1 MYHFLI
7 NGYQESLI
15 PDPRYLK
22 MYHFLINGYQES
34 LIPDPRWMLNYKIYI
49 IINDL
54 IVNNNIYFIIYN
66 HEGAKELNSK
76 IISASSSFK
85 NYFIYLRNVLK

>member
-1 MYHFLI
+1 MLLYVITIIILPCYLKMYHFLI

-49 IINDL
+49 INDL

-66 HEGAKELNSK
+66 HEGAG
-76 IISASSSFK
+76 IP
-85 NYFIYLRNVLK
+85 